1 MIFWSVLLRSCRI
14 CRKTSFSIRCTAGT
28 SKKFSINVEVHQLSV
43 MSSLLFNIVM
53 NYPTKKIMNN
63 ETKMKLFAD
72 DVVVVSSDEQ
82 HVQDSLNSL
91 HIALASNDF

>member
-1 MIFWSVLLRSCRI
+1 
-14 CRKTSFSIRCTAGT
+14 
-28 SKKFSINVEVHQLSV
+28 
-43 MSSLLFNIVM
+43 M